1 MNKTKSSL
9 ILGSM
14 LFAATSL
21 FAQATPDLPEAAN
34 TLWKTNGNIVN
45 NDQFIGSKNDKPVIF
60 KTDDVERFRITNDG
74 KVGVGIGNPD
84 FKFDVNGQSNFR
96 NAVFFREVDEVDNAG
111 QFLVRDE
118 DGTLKYVTKSTL
130 GALMYETKYCS
141 LDYLSAPTWQHGNL
155 KIFIPC
161 PEIKVGIGTS
171 APRTSLDVQGGI
183 YAEKLSLNVD
193 PSEMGTRYFHLR
205 IPDETYTSQTI
216 FEISNTNRTLLQ
228 LNNDGILRAREIMIN
243 TDNPWPDYVF
253 EKTYDL
259 KSLQEVETYIN
270 ENGHLP
276 GVPSAAIVEEE
287 GINLGEMN
295 AKLMEKVEELTL
307 YLIQQQKEI
316 EKLKSEINNLNN

>member
-45 NDQFIGSKNDKPVIF
+45 NDQFIGSKNNKPVIF

-130 GALMYETKYCS
+130 GSISRLRAKFCS
-141 LDYLSAPTWQHGNL
+141 L
-155 KIFIPC
+155 
-161 PEIKVGIGTS
+161 
-171 APRTSLDVQGGI
+171 
-183 YAEKLSLNVD
+183 
-193 PSEMGTRYFHLR
+193 
-205 IPDETYTSQTI
+205 
-216 FEISNTNRTLLQ
+216 
-228 LNNDGILRAREIMIN
+228 LRALIPQTLNLE
-243 TDNPWPDYVF
+243 F
-253 EKTYDL
+253 E
-259 KSLQEVETYIN
+259 
-270 ENGHLP
+270 
-276 GVPSAAIVEEE
+276 
-287 GINLGEMN
+287 
-295 AKLMEKVEELTL
+295 
-307 YLIQQQKEI
+307 
-316 EKLKSEINNLNN
+316 